1 MNKKR
6 LIILLSVLL
15 VIVMVVILSSTVFTL
30 KTVVVNFYDY
40 NDEMVDDITKNE
52 YFDSTDKIDEVIK
65 SGEFKYGT
73 NIFLINKQNY
83 KNNLEKNNP
92 YLKIISMA
100 IEFPNRLVVKAV
112 ERQEY
117 YAVLNDDSE
126 YFVCDADFKVL
137 RITDT
142 KPTDLIEVVANDDK
156 TLFDYTS
163 TDSDLSSGD
172 FVELTENT
180 KILSTL
186 VDEMYSCRYE
196 REDMLN
202 FFSKITIVNG
212 YCSDQELG
220 KVDSVVIKTIAGVEI
235 EIENINNNFSDKIL
249 KSLEIYNQIN
259 YDTPDKTARGIIK
272 VLDNLTGSWTE

>member
-6 LIILLSVLL
+6 LIILLSVLF
-15 VIVMVVILSSTVFTL
+15 VIVVIVVLSSTVFTL

-40 NDEMVDDITKNE
+40 EDKMVDDITKNE
-52 YFDSTDKIDEVIK
+52 YFNSTDKIDEVIE

-73 NIFLINKQNY
+73 NIFLINKENY

-92 YLKIISMA
+92 YIKVISMT

-117 YAVLNDDSE
+117 YAVLKEDGK

-137 RITDT
+137 RASST
-142 KPTDLIEVVANDDK
+142 KPTGLVEVVAGDDK

-163 TDSDLSSGD
+163 TNSDLSNGD
-172 FVELTENT
+172 FVEFTDNTEV
-180 KILSTL
+180 LLTL
-186 VDEMYSCRYE
+186 VDEMYSCHYE
-196 REDMLN
+196 REKMLN

-212 YCSDQELG
+212 YCSNQELG
-220 KVDSVVIKTIAGVEI
+220 KVDSLVIKTIAGVEI
-235 EIENINNNFSDKIL
+235 EIENINNNFSDKVL

-259 YDTPDKTARGIIK
+259 YDAPEKTASGVIK
-272 VLDNLTGSWTE
+272 VLDNLTGSWTD